1 MLLLLSCVFAN
12 KSTFLFPLYRFESYD
27 QHHNVGVRVIDDKG
41 LSSVQFY
48 SSPKLEKE
56 TFLCKLN
63 IRLSPLKKYSKVRL
77 NYRMHKNFP
86 HAQLSAFALYILKNK
101 WSPFDVF
108 VSCLNR
114 LKYGH
119 IPLYSFFYA
128 YNELSRKSI
137 QSY

>member
-1 MLLLLSCVFAN
+1 M
-12 KSTFLFPLYRFESYD
+12 YRFESCD

-41 LSSVQFY
+41 LSCVKFY

-63 IRLSPLKKYSKVRL
+63 FRLSPLKKYSKVRL

-86 HAQLSAFALYILKNK
+86 HAQLSAFALCTFLKTK

-114 LKYGH
+114 LNYGH
-119 IPLYSFFYA
+119 IPQ
-128 YNELSRKSI
+128 YNFLLRM
-137 QSY
+137 